1 MNKEA
6 YLNELARYLK
16 LLPPE
21 ECAELMGEFKEHFEF
36 ARLSGRSEAEII
48 SKLGHPRLIAREL
61 LTQSQIEKA
70 DKSPTLLNVTRAV
83 KATVSLGL
91 FNLVIVLLPFV
102 ASLAVLA
109 GGGLLIVIG
118 ALKFTRVYYN
128 LVIRYL
134 KYNLTVIRKDVTSFE
149 E

>member
-1 MNKEA
+1 M
-6 YLNELARYLK
+6 
-16 LLPPE
+16 
-21 ECAELMGEFKEHFEF
+21 
-36 ARLSGRSEAEII
+36 
-48 SKLGHPRLIAREL
+48 
-61 LTQSQIEKA
+61 
-70 DKSPTLLNVTRAV
+70 
-83 KATVSLGL
+83 SLGL